1 MDVRI
6 PAGTVVICFIIKS
19 PIKAWLLPRK
29 ELIMVFQQN
38 HEMQLER
45 THSSGAEEW
54 HCPICGRRFLLNM
67 PPEYRKIILDAGDE
81 LAIHS
86 GSKGGL
92 VMGSIEVGK
101 PEEPMLPDQIVATL
115 EKILKD
121 FDRDHPSDASD
132 SDT

>member
-1 MDVRI
+1 
-6 PAGTVVICFIIKS
+6 
-19 PIKAWLLPRK
+19 
-29 ELIMVFQQN
+29 
-38 HEMQLER
+38 
-45 THSSGAEEW
+45 
-54 HCPICGRRFLLNM
+54 M